1 MTFEKWVEE
10 TSKSTYLG
18 ADQAPR
24 NKDWFIGMAEEEEEE
39 IEASGKIK

>member
-10 TSKSTYLG
+10 TSKCTFLG
-18 ADQAPR
+18 ANQTPR

-39 IEASGKIK
+39 VKASDQ

>member
-18 ADQAPR
+18 ADKASR
-24 NKDWFIGMAEEEEEE
+24 NKDWFIGVAEEEEEE
-39 IEASGKIK
+39 AEASGQ